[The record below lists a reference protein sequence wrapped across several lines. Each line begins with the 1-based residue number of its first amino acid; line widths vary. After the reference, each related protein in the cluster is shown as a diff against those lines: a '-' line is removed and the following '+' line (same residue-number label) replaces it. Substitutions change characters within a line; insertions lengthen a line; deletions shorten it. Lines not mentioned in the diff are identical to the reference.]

1 MQKGLLI
8 VFSGPSGVGKGTIR
22 KLFFDRP
29 ELNLAFSISMTTR
42 QPRAGE
48 VDGVDYF
55 FVTEEEFKRAIDND
69 EFLEYAEF
77 VGSYYGTPKEHV
89 EKLRNEGKNVILE
102 IEVQGALEV
111 REKMPDALTIFIVP
125 PNFEE
130 LERRI
135 RGRRSEPEEIILQR
149 LAKAERELKTMGNY
163 KYVICN
169 DDPQLAADLI
179 ALVIKRHAETA
190 KIGN

>member
-1 MQKGLLI
+1 MI
-8 VFSGPSGVGKGTIR
+8 
-22 KLFFDRP
+22 
-29 ELNLAFSISMTTR
+29 
-42 QPRAGE
+42 
-48 VDGVDYF
+48 
-55 FVTEEEFKRAIDND
+55 
-69 EFLEYAEF
+69 
-77 VGSYYGTPKEHV
+77 
-89 EKLRNEGKNVILE
+89 VILE

-179 ALVIKRHAETA
+179 ALVIIRHAETA